1 MNASGT
7 AGRCSSMVGSIR
19 FMRDLALGGG
29 ARQSPVSVM
38 LEHETAT
45 PLPARSTGDAPLAAS
60 TRALLRAGAPRPLPA
75 LHLRDLTLLASDD
88 VARKLLKLGTLGRVE
103 DLPTHGD
110 RALMMRD
117 LRRQLLHLRAAGLRL
132 DRSGLVDGPLMVG
145 DHPVEEPEVR
155 VGAGGRL

>member
-1 MNASGT
+1 MSTSGT

-19 FMRDLALGGG
+19 FMRDLTLGGG

-45 PLPARSTGDAPLAAS
+45 PLPARSTGD
-60 TRALLRAGAPRPLPA
+60 APRPLPA

-103 DLPTHGD
+103 ESPDSWRPRPD
-110 RALMMRD
+110 D
-117 LRRQLLHLRAAGLRL
+117 
-132 DRSGLVDGPLMVG
+132 V
-145 DHPVEEPEVR
+145 
-155 VGAGGRL
+155 